1 MNSGPIASRY
11 ATALFAFAKESKE
24 LEHVYE
30 KAKVIQDIFM
40 QLPKFRSALENPVTS
55 KSDKKKLILSAA
67 GNNVSGSLDLFIDT
81 LLKNSR
87 ETFLQFILLK
97 YIALYREEK
106 NIHFGKLTTAE
117 IMDIETEKKL
127 ISTMENK
134 TGGTIELE
142 RVVDPTIL
150 GGFIFEIDHNQ
161 IDASVKGQ
169 LDSIRKEYI
178 ERNLKT
184 I

>member
-11 ATALFAFAKESKE
+11 ASALFAFAKESKE
-24 LEHVYE
+24 LERVYE
-30 KAKVIQDIFM
+30 KAKVIQNVFL
-40 QLPKFRSALENPVTS
+40 QLPEFRSALENPVTS

-67 GNNVSGSLDLFIDT
+67 ENDLSKSLDLFIDT
-81 LLKNSR
+81 LLKNNR

-97 YIALYREEK
+97 YISLYREEK
-106 NIHFGKLTTAE
+106 NIHFGKLTIAE
-117 IMDIETEKKL
+117 AMDAETEKRL

-134 TGGTIELE
+134 TGGSIELE

-161 IDASVKGQ
+161 IDASIKTQ
-169 LDSIRKEYI
+169 LNSIRKEYV
-178 ERNLKT
+178 EKNLKT